1 MGNKPSGLKGFPALD
16 DWINQ
21 LFCLENTDPS
31 FARKAK
37 QYIYLSLLAALISL
51 PFLILAIS
59 YNELT
64 KAAVIVFQEVVLLF
78 VLFYIKHFKT
88 LNIIGDLLVF
98 AILVVIDCVIYIN
111 GSVFSSSSYW
121 ILCFASFI
129 SLIGNIRFI
138 VKWSSIMSASIIV
151 LGYWQWHQGTL
162 TVSVG
167 GHPMDFYRFFG
178 AYSLI
183 VIFLVV
189 NERTIYLHEQKL
201 SDLIDLYT
209 LQLVGNTAPEH
220 EPAKNQ
226 KDEVISI
233 ISAFSQEIRTP
244 LIAVLGFTRFLEH
257 RIAADLDE
265 KCLRALQLTIKNAED
280 LVTFSS
286 DLLEIETMKYGEIKD
301 RFEDVNLNVLMDEV
315 VQSLLPLAQLKEII
329 IVKQFFHVVNI
340 EGNRIKLKQAFINL
354 ISNSIKYTR
363 EGKITVQLDIRE
375 NTALVVIADTGIGM
389 TTAQLSKLFEGLQS
403 FSAESVRLGSTGL
416 GLTIA
421 KEIFNYHNGV
431 IEASSKKYEGNV
443 FTVNLPLCQ

>member
-1 MGNKPSGLKGFPALD
+1 
-16 DWINQ
+16 
-21 LFCLENTDPS
+21 
-31 FARKAK
+31 
-37 QYIYLSLLAALISL
+37 
-51 PFLILAIS
+51 
-59 YNELT
+59 
-64 KAAVIVFQEVVLLF
+64 
-78 VLFYIKHFKT
+78 
-88 LNIIGDLLVF
+88 
-98 AILVVIDCVIYIN
+98 
-111 GSVFSSSSYW
+111 
-121 ILCFASFI
+121 
-129 SLIGNIRFI
+129 
-138 VKWSSIMSASIIV
+138 
-151 LGYWQWHQGTL
+151 
-162 TVSVG
+162 
-167 GHPMDFYRFFG
+167 MDFYRFFG

-189 NERTIYLHEQKL
+189 NERTIYLHEKKL

-209 LQLVGNTAPEH
+209 LQLVGNAAPEH
-220 EPAKNQ
+220 EPVKNQ

-233 ISAFSQEIRTP
+233 ISAFSQEVRTP

-265 KCLRALQLTIKNAED
+265 KCLQALQLTIKNAED
-280 LVTFSS
+280 LVSFSS

-315 VQSLLPLAQLKEII
+315 VQSLLPLAQLKEIT

-363 EGKITVQLDIRE
+363 EGKIIVQLDIRE
-375 NTALVVIADTGIGM
+375 NLALVVITDSGIGM
-389 TTAQLSKLFEGLQS
+389 TTAQLSKLFEGLQN

-431 IEASSKKYEGNV
+431 IEASSKKNEGSV
-443 FTVNLPLCQ
+443 FTVNLPLRQ